1 MSDRKAG
8 QQQILIG
15 NDRQKSK
22 GILIVPCLVRSF
34 AIYEACKKENGAALR
49 LPFPGGAAE
58 MALRRDWQAEE
69 DQSGQGQVVRE
80 QPAFLARSEFC
91 QLC

>member
-1 MSDRKAG
+1 
-8 QQQILIG
+8 
-15 NDRQKSK
+15 
-22 GILIVPCLVRSF
+22 
-34 AIYEACKKENGAALR
+34 
-49 LPFPGGAAE
+49 